1 MATLSCPECFE
12 KIKQQYKD
20 IVSEFVELGYSDLST
35 GQILIKDKGAQNI
48 IYGSYI
54 KILGYLSVGNHLQP
68 KFEDHNYEIIK
79 KVVEHIWKYYTKRL
93 YVSDLAKI
101 ANMNEQ
107 YF

>member
-1 MATLSCPECFE
+1 MFW

-79 KVVEHIWKYYTKRL
+79 KW
-93 YVSDLAKI
+93 
-101 ANMNEQ
+101 
-107 YF
+107 